1 MTTDHQNDWY
11 RVLSLARSNAAQ
23 DLRISNEILDASDGL
38 LAAVKAGELSEE
50 QATEISK
57 KLVKKAL
64 ELAENSKEI
73 NFAITKLV
81 GAI

>member
-1 MTTDHQNDWY
+1 MTTEAQNDWY

-23 DLRISNEILDASDGL
+23 DLKISNEILQISDDL
-38 LAAVKAGELSEE
+38 LEAVKDGKLTED
-50 QATEISK
+50 QANAISH
-57 KLVKKAL
+57 KLIKKAL
-64 ELAENSKEI
+64 ELANNSKEI